1 MKNLMIVMLVLIAG
15 CARHNGK
22 DGANGLAGRDGID
35 GTSGLNGT
43 NGHNAVASIVTSAA
57 GCSNGGS
64 TLLVGTDLNDN
75 LILDL
80 AEVTAST
87 EVCNG
92 SNGTNAPPT
101 PYTPTGIVDP
111 CNDTPNKYDEVFI
124 RLQNGTL
131 LASFSDNANGQNTR
145 FSVLVAGNYITT
157 DGTGC
162 YFSVDSS
169 GNLFNEH
176 F

>member
-1 MKNLMIVMLVLIAG
+1 MKFINIALLLMLAS
-15 CARHNGK
+15 CARSNGK
-22 DGANGLAGRDGID
+22 DGAAGLVGQNGNDGV
-35 GTSGLNGT
+35 
-43 NGHNAVASIVTSAA
+43 NGHNALAA
-57 GCSNGGS
+57 ILTTATGCSNGGS

-75 LILDL
+75 LTLDVT
-80 AEVTAST
+80 EVTAST

-101 PYTPTGIVDP
+101 PYTPTGLVDP
-111 CNDTPNKYDEVFI
+111 CGDTAGKYDEVFI

-131 LASFSDNANGQNTR
+131 VASFSDNANGQNTR
-145 FSVLVAGNYITT
+145 FSVLVAGNYATT